1 MSLAVTLKVYVPAA
15 RKVTVVSLA
24 SPVPLTEK
32 SAKGT
37 TENQK
42 PMRNPPF
49 NDPPK
54 DRVKVSLKN

>member
-1 MSLAVTLKVYVPAA
+1 
-15 RKVTVVSLA
+15 VSLA
-24 SPVPLTEK
+24 APVPLTEK